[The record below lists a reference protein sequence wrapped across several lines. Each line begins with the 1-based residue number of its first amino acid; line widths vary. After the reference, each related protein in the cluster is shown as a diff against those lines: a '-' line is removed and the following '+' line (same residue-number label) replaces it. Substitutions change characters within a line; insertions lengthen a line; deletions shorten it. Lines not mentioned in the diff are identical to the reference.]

1 MLILIRTNILVMVLD
16 MIHTEFFHC
25 LMLMAVDSRKKKAIL
40 ILGKGLT
47 DVAEKTTLNLENKYF
62 RSVLQRNI
70 KNCLSFHYNGA
81 NSSVFVNGA
90 EFHKFKAKDL
100 EINEAPFCL

>member
-1 MLILIRTNILVMVLD
+1 
-16 MIHTEFFHC
+16 
-25 LMLMAVDSRKKKAIL
+25 MAVDSRKKRAIL
-40 ILGKGLT
+40 ILGEGLT

-70 KNCLSFHYNGA
+70 KNYLSFHYNGA
-81 NSSVFVNGA
+81 NSYVFVNGV

-100 EINEAPFCL
+100 EINEAPLCL

>member
-1 MLILIRTNILVMVLD
+1 MLILIRTNILVMVWD
-16 MIHTEFFHC
+16 MIRTEFFHC
-25 LMLMAVDSRKKKAIL
+25 LMAVDSRKKKAIL
-40 ILGKGLT
+40 ILSEGLT

-70 KNCLSFHYNGA
+70 KNYLSFHYNGA
-81 NSSVFVNGA
+81 NSYVFVNGV

-100 EINEAPFCL
+100 EINEAPLCL